1 VRKHVERSSEEPSK
15 WRLTYEGTH
24 GHPAPAAGAGSAPRA
39 LPIPSSSGG
48 RRGSGSEPRTAP
60 RSGTSPLKPAGER
73 DERAAA
79 EGLARMGAAPHR
91 GGGGGG
97 EHHHHHT
104 TPIKPKMALP
114 QLQMPKEID
123 MAVPMSMSPGMAAL
137 MQAAAAVDCAA
148 PAGAPPLAH
157 GHHGPGGG
165 HGHAGGHHGP
175 RGAHVPDTPHSM
187 LDPLNCL
194 TTPRNGLA
202 EGDGGRGPLPA
213 PLLKNVAQ
221 AAQR

>member
-15 WRLTYEGTH
+15 WRLTYEGSH

-39 LPIPSSSGG
+39 LPISASSSGG
-48 RRGSGSEPRTAP
+48 RRGSEPRPAP
-60 RSGTSPLKPAGER
+60 RTGASPLNPAAGER

-79 EGLARMGAAPHR
+79 EGLARMAAPHR
-91 GGGGGG
+91 GGG
-97 EHHHHHT
+97 EH
-104 TPIKPKMALP
+104 TPPAKPKMALP

-194 TTPRNGLA
+194 STPRNGLA